1 MRTTV
6 TATADLPPLVAGT
19 ASARFLAFDTST
31 ERMSIAVGDGA
42 RLWQHEGP
50 GAAQSSTT
58 LIPAV
63 MQLMA
68 DAGLQLA
75 QLDAIAFGRGPGSF
89 TGLRTACAV
98 AQGLALGAGVPV
110 LPIDTLAA
118 LAEEARFAW
127 QQAHPGVALPTQ
139 LTAALDARMDEMYVQ
154 HFCLAGKAYRSLGP
168 CTLVRPE
175 ALTLGTPTG
184 GGHLLAGNVLGVYAD
199 RLPALPEGSVA
210 LTLFPTAAAMLRLAP
225 AMLAAGMARPA
236 DQALPLY
243 VRDKVAQTT
252 DERAQAK
259 LAAQHAAAA

>member
-6 TATADLPPLVAGT
+6 SAPADLPPLVAGT
-19 ASARFLAFDTST
+19 PTGRFLAFDTST
-31 ERMSIAVGDGA
+31 ERMSIAVCDGA

-68 DAGLQLA
+68 EAGLQLA

-118 LAEEARFAW
+118 LAEEARLAW
-127 QQAHPGVALPTQ
+127 EQANPGAALPLQ
-139 LTAALDARMDEMYVQ
+139 LTTMLDARMDEMYVQ
-154 HFCLAGKAYRSLGP
+154 HFSLAGKAYQSLGP

-175 ALTLGTPTG
+175 ALPLPQTG
-184 GGHLLAGNVLGVYAD
+184 GGLLLAGNVFGVYAG
-199 RLPALPEGSVA
+199 RLPALPEGSAA
-210 LTLFPTAAAMLRLAP
+210 LTLLPTAAAMLRLAP
-225 AMLAAGMARPA
+225 ALLAAGLARPA

>member
-6 TATADLPPLVAGT
+6 TAPAALPPLMAGT
-19 ASARFLAFDTST
+19 ATGRFLAFDTST
-31 ERMSIAVGDGA
+31 ERMSIAVCDGA

-68 DAGLQLA
+68 EAGLQLA

-118 LAEEARFAW
+118 LAEEARWAW
-127 QQAHPGVALPTQ
+127 QQANPGAALPAQ
-139 LTAALDARMDEMYVQ
+139 LTAVLDARMDEMYVQ
-154 HFCLAGKAYRSLGP
+154 HFSLGGSAYQSLGP

-175 ALTLGTPTG
+175 ALPPGTPAG
-184 GGHLLAGNVLGVYAD
+184 GVLLLAGNVFSVYAG
-199 RLPALPEGSVA
+199 RLPALPEGSAA
-210 LTLFPTAAAMLRLAP
+210 LTLLPTAAAMLRLAP
-225 AMLAAGMARPA
+225 ALLAAGQARPA